1 LASPLVHRL
10 RRAAVT
16 AVGTVGAVVLTSC
29 SSGGTSDAGAAAA
42 TSLSSSAATS
52 SSRSAGS
59 GTYLALGDSVPFGY
73 RGGLAPQVY
82 QDPTGFVGYPQ
93 LVGKDLGLDVV
104 NAACPGETSE
114 TFTDVTAQ
122 SNGCENTLTMPAG
135 YRTTYP
141 LHVDYAAPDQSQLDF
156 ALSTLQHTDDVQLLT
171 VQLGANDAFL
181 CQQTTAD
188 QCTSEIG
195 TVATTVQTNLSA
207 ILATLRSQGGYDGP
221 IVVVTYYALDYS
233 DATAS
238 GTQVLD
244 SGIAAAAKANGAIVA
259 SGYDAF
265 GPTATGSGGSSVDGG
280 LVLPGDVH
288 PTEQGQRLLAR
299 AVEAVVPR

>member
-10 RRAAVT
+10 RRAAV
-16 AVGTVGAVVLTSC
+16 AVGLVGAVVLTSC
-29 SSGGTSDAGAAAA
+29 SSGRSSEAGAAAEA
-42 TSLSSSAATS
+42 ASSPSA
-52 SSRSAGS
+52 RS

-73 RGGLAPQVY
+73 RGGLAPQLY
-82 QDPTGFVGYPQ
+82 QDPTGFVGYPE
-93 LVGKDLGLDVV
+93 LVGRDLGLDVV

-135 YRTTYP
+135 YRTAYP
-141 LHVDYAAPDQSQLDF
+141 LHVDYAAPDQPQLDF
-156 ALSTLQHTDDVQLLT
+156 ALSTLQHTDDVELLT
-171 VQLGANDAFL
+171 VQIGANDAFL

-188 QCTSEIG
+188 QCISEIG

-233 DATAS
+233 GATAP

-244 SGIAAAAKANGAIVA
+244 SGIAAAAQANGAIVA

-265 GPTATGSGGSSVDGG
+265 RPTATGSGGSSVDGG
-280 LVLPGDVH
+280 LVVPGDVH

-299 AVEAVVPR
+299 AVEDVVPR